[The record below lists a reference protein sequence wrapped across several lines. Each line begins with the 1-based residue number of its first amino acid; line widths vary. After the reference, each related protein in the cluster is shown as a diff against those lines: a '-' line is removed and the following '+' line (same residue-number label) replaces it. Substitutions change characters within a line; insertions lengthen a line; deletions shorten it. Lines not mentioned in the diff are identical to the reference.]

1 MVSSNQ
7 LQNTPGKTSGSYSPK
22 DGPHGGAFTA
32 QWAAAT
38 TAAWQL
44 RQRLGTPG
52 ELRTEGVTTASG
64 EGSWETGSWEVGDS
78 MSNMASLSKFIVSY
92 CFIYS
97 FLELFHC
104 WVGEDGLE
112 EMVMKI
118 GYQYLFRHIHRL
130 HQNGFRLQ
138 EILRIVTTAADGSTP
153 PGAAHKT
160 GNSEDRKT
168 IPF

>member
-1 MVSSNQ
+1 
-7 LQNTPGKTSGSYSPK
+7 
-22 DGPHGGAFTA
+22 
-32 QWAAAT
+32 
-38 TAAWQL
+38 
-44 RQRLGTPG
+44 
-52 ELRTEGVTTASG
+52 
-64 EGSWETGSWEVGDS
+64 
-78 MSNMASLSKFIVSY
+78 MSNMASLSKFIVS
-92 CFIYS
+92 YS

-118 GYQYLFRHIHRL
+118 GYQYLFRRIHRL
-130 HQNGFRLQ
+130 HQNGFRHLQ

-168 IPF
+168 ILF